1 MIEPFLSRI
10 HDVTR
15 YTISVKKTTKGLND
29 KIDLVNLLTME
40 ALRVFRPEIFR
51 RLPTL
56 RNELTGIHDV
66 TGGPNKRTQEDI
78 EEMFN
83 KTDRE
88 GA

>member
-1 MIEPFLSRI
+1 MIEPFLSSI
-10 HDVTR
+10 HDIIR
-15 YTISVKKTTKGLND
+15 YTISVKKTTKGLDD
-29 KIDLVNLLTME
+29 KIDLVDLLTME

-66 TGGPNKRTQEDI
+66 TEGPDKRTQEDV